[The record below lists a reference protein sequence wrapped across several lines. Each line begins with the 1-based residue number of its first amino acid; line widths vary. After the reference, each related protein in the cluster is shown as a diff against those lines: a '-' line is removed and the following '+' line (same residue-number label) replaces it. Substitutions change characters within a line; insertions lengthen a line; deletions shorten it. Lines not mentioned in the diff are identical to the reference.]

1 MPNRSSD
8 RILIVED
15 EALAALDMQYLLMD
29 NGYEVIDP
37 VDCGE
42 QAIHMAQEKRPD
54 LILMDIMLSGQ
65 MTGIQ
70 AADIIRE
77 QFNIPIVFLTG
88 QSDNR
93 TIDQALTAEPFGYIL
108 KPYKDQEILTTIR
121 MALYKAGM
129 ERKLRQS
136 EHRYRTIAELADPI
150 FVITEE
156 MKVSFV
162 NSAGASVIH
171 RTTEEIEGRNL
182 YELLTPEN
190 AGVIRPD
197 LETVI
202 CTGEVLRK
210 EIILTFSEG
219 PRWYASILTPLAE
232 GGRDNNRAV
241 LVYLTDITSRKL
253 IELMM
258 ADKSLRQIEDNM
270 EKFQILNDKIRNPL
284 QIISLLVNTFE
295 YEKTDDV
302 MKQVQVIDEV
312 INQLDNGWLD
322 SSKVRTFLS
331 KHYNS
336 SNPSSSSDGTG
347 S

>member
-15 EALAALDMQYLLMD
+15 EALAALDMQYLLSD
-29 NGYEVIDP
+29 HGYEVLDP

-42 QAIHMAQEKRPD
+42 KAVLIAGEKRPD

-65 MTGIQ
+65 MTGIS

-77 QFNIPIVFLTG
+77 QYNIPIVFLTG

-156 MKVSFV
+156 MNVSFV
-162 NSAGASVIH
+162 NSAGARVIH
-171 RTTEEIEGRNL
+171 LTPEEIEGKKID
-182 YELLTPEN
+182 ELLSPEN
-190 AGVIRPD
+190 TDAIRDD
-197 LETVI
+197 LKTVI
-202 CTGEVLRK
+202 STNEVVRT
-210 EIILTFSEG
+210 EIILTLPEG
-219 PRWYASILTPLAE
+219 PRWFTSILTPLAE
-232 GGRDNNRAV
+232 GGRDKNRAV
-241 LVYLTDITSRKL
+241 LMYLTDITTRKT

-284 QIISLLVNTFE
+284 QVISLLVNTFD

-302 MKQVQVIDEV
+302 MKQVEIIDEV

-331 KHYNS
+331 KHYS
-336 SNPSSSSDGTG
+336 SISSYSSSDGTG